1 MTRNCQTIFGFPCL
15 IHHLASSCIL
25 FLKIDSN
32 KVQQKFQSQTLSKK
46 VIFVSYSLNPFLP
59 KTQSQMRPDQAGR
72 QRFVTSIVN
81 EATSQKTAET
91 QLNDGHNL
99 PPSPLTVGIGLTYLT
114 KKMWRRASS
123 VPFMLLQPLFLPI
136 QTIYKYTR
144 PTFACPNSTPKMTPV
159 SASLLPIITRSDYND
174 ACTYFFLG
182 HV

>member
-123 VPFMLLQPLFLPI
+123 VPFMLLQPWTPM
-136 QTIYKYTR
+136 
-144 PTFACPNSTPKMTPV
+144 STLVYQISTTLSSRLDLQLVIMMTWICLHFCFQLECYQI
-159 SASLLPIITRSDYND
+159 SEN
-174 ACTYFFLG
+174 
-182 HV
+182 